1 MISFFLFL
9 IGIPPL
15 PFALGMFIPL
25 GLNTPLIVGGLL
37 NHFMKKVSTKQP
49 AELSKARTERGTLI
63 ASGMIAG
70 AAIFGVVGALLLFS
84 GINLDTGLFNDN
96 QVGGETFALIAFICL
111 VGYFAWDCRRA
122 KI

>member
-1 MISFFLFL
+1 MIAFLLYL

-37 NHFMKKVSTKQP
+37 SYFMKRETTKQSS
-49 AELSKARTERGTLI
+49 ELAKARSERGTLI

-70 AAIFGVVGALLLFS
+70 AAIFGVIGALLLFV
-84 GINLDTGLFNDN
+84 GVDLDTGVFTAS
-96 QVGGETFALIAFICL
+96 QVRGEAIALVAFIL
-111 VGYFAWDCRRA
+111 LILYF
-122 KI
+122 I